1 MKPKVKIRLGDLLVQ
16 ESIISE
22 KQLIQALSAQKESGR
37 KLGFMLIELGFV
49 TDNQLLTFL
58 SQHLNV
64 PLVDISKFDVSIAAV
79 NMLPEV
85 QARRHRA
92 LVLGEKN
99 GRLLVGMSDPADLAA
114 VDALSELLPMPIN
127 VAVVSD
133 TQLIQAYDNF
143 YRRTG
148 EIASFAQELAEEYQ
162 DEDEFDFN
170 SGAGDEQDTAVAR
183 LLQSIFEDAVQAK
196 ASDIH
201 IEPEEAS
208 LRIRMRVDGVLQENV
223 LQEKNIASALVLR
236 LKLMSGLDISE
247 KRLPQDGRTSMRIKG
262 HIIDVRVSTMPIQGG
277 ESVVM
282 RLLDQSA
289 GILTLDQTGMPSN
302 LLTRFRRLLQR
313 PHGMILVTGPTG
325 SGKTTTLYGALS
337 ELNKAASKIITV
349 EDPVEYRLPRINQV
363 QTNNKI
369 GLTFSNILRT
379 TLRQDPDIIMVGE
392 MRDQETAEI
401 GLRGAL
407 TGHLVLSTLHTNN
420 AISSAVR
427 LLDMGAPGY
436 LVASSLRAV
445 VAQRLVRKIC
455 SHCREDYQLNNEEL
469 LWLNSL
475 DNDLKGVNFKRGKGC
490 QSCNKTGYKGRI
502 GVFELLEMTE
512 NMMNAL
518 KVSDTVTFSQ
528 VAQQSP
534 GFVPLA
540 KVALMYAKMGITTVD
555 EVLKLIE
562 MVADEKATTETD
574 ITETETETDIDID
587 TTEKIGQEYTQ
598 TMTEQRVNKTPTDEK
613 STSPGFLFELE
624 PKTQLPGGEGGTV

>member
-16 ESIISE
+16 QGIISE
-22 KQLIQALSAQKESGR
+22 EQLIKALAAQKESGR
-37 KLGFMLIELGFV
+37 KLGFMLTELGLV
-49 TDNQLLTFL
+49 TENQLLSFL

-64 PLVDISKFDVSIAAV
+64 PLVDIDKHNVTLAAV

-92 LVLGEKN
+92 LVLEDKGDSV
-99 GRLLVGMSDPADLAA
+99 LVGMSDPADLAA
-114 VDALSELLPMPIN
+114 LDVLSGLLPKPIN

-133 TQLIQAYDNF
+133 TQLILAYENF
-143 YRRTG
+143 YRRTE

-162 DEDEFDFN
+162 DETEFNFD
-170 SGAGDEQDTAVAR
+170 SIEGGDQDTAVAR
-183 LLQSIFEDAVQAK
+183 LLQSIFQDAVQAK

-201 IEPEEAS
+201 IEPDEAS

-223 LQEKNIASALVLR
+223 IQEKNIASALVLR

-247 KRLPQDGRTSMRIKG
+247 KRLPQDGRTSVHING
-262 HIIDVRVSTMPIQGG
+262 HIVDVRISTMPIQAG

-289 GILTLDQTGMPSN
+289 GILTLDQTGMPN
-302 LLTRFRRLLQR
+302 NVLTRFRRLLHH
-313 PHGMILVTGPTG
+313 PHGMILVSGPTG

-337 ELNKAASKIITV
+337 ELNKASTKIITV
-349 EDPVEYRLPRINQV
+349 EDPVEYRLPRVNQV

-369 GLTFSNILRT
+369 GLSFSNILRS

-420 AISSAVR
+420 AISSAIR
-427 LLDMGAPGY
+427 LIDMGAPGY

-445 VAQRLVRKIC
+445 IAQRLVRKIC
-455 SHCREDYQLNNEEL
+455 EKCTEDYRLNTEEL
-469 LWLNSL
+469 LWMNSL
-475 DNDLKGVNFKRGKGC
+475 DINLKTINFKRGKGC

-512 NMMNAL
+512 SMMNAL
-518 KVSDTVTFSQ
+518 KENDTVTFSQ
-528 VAQQSP
+528 AALQSP
-534 GFVPLA
+534 NFIPLA
-540 KVALMYAKMGITTVD
+540 KVALMYAKMGITSVD

-562 MVADEKATTETD
+562 TVADERTTNQTDIAETTE
-574 ITETETETDIDID
+574 
-587 TTEKIGQEYTQ
+587 QELTQ
-598 TMTEQRVNKTPTDEK
+598 TVLAQNTHQTPSDAAPKT
-613 STSPGFLFELE
+613 SGFSFELE
-624 PKTQLPGGEGGTV
+624 PKDQPSGGDGGTF

>member
-1 MKPKVKIRLGDLLVQ
+1 M
-16 ESIISE
+16 SF
-22 KQLIQALSAQKESGR
+22 LSAQ
-37 KLGFMLIELGFV
+37 LIVPVL
-49 TDNQLLTFL
+49 DIC
-58 SQHLNV
+58 QHNV
-64 PLVDISKFDVSIAAV
+64 SLAAV

-92 LVLGEKN
+92 LVLQDKGD
-99 GRLLVGMSDPADLAA
+99 RLLVAMSDPADLAA
-114 VDALSELLPMPIN
+114 IDVLSGLLPKPID

-133 TQLIQAYDNF
+133 SQLIQAYDDF
-143 YRRTG
+143 YRRTE

-162 DEDEFDFN
+162 DEAEFDFD
-170 SGAGDEQDTAVAR
+170 SGVGDEQDTAVAR

-201 IEPEEAS
+201 IEPDEAS

-223 LQEKNIASALVLR
+223 IQEKNIASALVLR

-247 KRLPQDGRTSMRIKG
+247 KRLPQDGRTSVRIKG
-262 HIIDVRVSTMPIQGG
+262 HAIDVRVSTMPIQAG

-289 GILTLDQTGMPSN
+289 GLLTLDQTGMPNN
-302 LLTRFRRLLQR
+302 LLTRFRSLLHR

-369 GLTFSNILRT
+369 GLSFSSVLRT

-407 TGHLVLSTLHTNN
+407 TGHLVLSTLHTND

-455 SHCREDYQLNNEEL
+455 DNCSEDYQLNAEEL

-475 DNDLKGVNFKRGKGC
+475 DNNLKDIKFKRGKGC
-490 QSCNKTGYKGRI
+490 QTCNKTGYKGRI

-512 NMMNAL
+512 SMMNAL
-518 KVSDTVTFSQ
+518 KLSDTVTF
-528 VAQQSP
+528 AQAAQKSP

-562 MVADEKATTETD
+562 MVADERS
-574 ITETETETDIDID
+574 I
-587 TTEKIGQEYTQ
+587 TQ
-598 TMTEQRVNKTPTDEK
+598 TDSSDTIEQELATVVEEQNVNQSTSEEKPK
-613 STSPGFLFELE
+613 STGFSFELE
-624 PKTQLPGGEGGTV
+624 PNSPTPGGDGGTI

>member
-1 MKPKVKIRLGDLLVQ
+1 MNPKTKIRLGDLLVQ
-16 ESIISE
+16 QKIITE
-22 KQLIQALSAQKESGR
+22 QQLMQTLTAQKESGR
-37 KLGFMLIELGFV
+37 KLGYVLIEQGFV
-49 TDNQLLTFL
+49 SEAQLVSFL

-64 PLVDISKFDVSIAAV
+64 PLVDINQYNVALNAV
-79 NMLPEV
+79 NKLPEV

-92 LVLGEKN
+92 LVLDDKGDHF
-99 GRLLVGMSDPADLAA
+99 LVGMSDPADLAS
-114 VDALSELLPMPIN
+114 VDVLAGLLHKPIKI
-127 VAVVSD
+127 AVVSD
-133 TQLIQAYDNF
+133 SQLLEAYDRY
-143 YRRTG
+143 YRRTD

-162 DEDEFDFN
+162 QGTEFELD
-170 SGAGDEQDTAVAR
+170 SGIGDEQDTVVAR
-183 LLQSIFEDAVQAK
+183 LLQSIFEDAVQTK

-201 IEPEEAS
+201 IEPDENL

-223 LQEKNIASALVLR
+223 IKEKNVASALVLR

-247 KRLPQDGRTSMRIKG
+247 KRLPQDGRASIRIKG
-262 HIIDVRVSTMPIQGG
+262 HVIDVRVSTMPIQNG

-289 GILTLDQTGMPSN
+289 GLLTLEQTGMPPS
-302 LLTRFRRLLQR
+302 LLRRFRRLLTH

-337 ELNKAASKIITV
+337 ELNQASTKIITV

-369 GLTFSNILRT
+369 GLSFANVLRT

-407 TGHLVLSTLHTNN
+407 TGHLVLSTLHTND

-436 LVASSLRAV
+436 LVASSLRAII
-445 VAQRLVRKIC
+445 AQRLVRKIC
-455 SHCREDYQLNNEEL
+455 ENCKTLYQPQSEEL
-469 LWLNSL
+469 LWLKSL
-475 DNDLKGVNFKRGKGC
+475 EPLLGKVNFYHGRGC
-490 QSCNKTGYKGRI
+490 SSCAKSGYKGRL
-502 GVFELLEMTE
+502 GVFELLEMNE
-512 NMMNAL
+512 GMMNAL
-518 KVSDTVTFSQ
+518 KVNDTVLFAE
-528 VAQQSP
+528 VAKQSP

-540 KVALMYAKMGITTVD
+540 KVALTFAKMGVTSVN

-562 MVADEKATTETD
+562 LVLDERSLTAAHGADLPLEQELAEVKQQSGARSKNAISSGSEHPNKASD
-574 ITETETETDIDID
+574 
-587 TTEKIGQEYTQ
+587 
-598 TMTEQRVNKTPTDEK
+598 
-613 STSPGFLFELE
+613 
-624 PKTQLPGGEGGTV
+624 GENGPI